1 VVLIGLWQNVLGYS
15 LEKVPIRKRSPQY
28 TTVDVSQQPG
38 YSSYLPALVP
48 SRVPSVGSGVSVAVD
63 QYPDY
68 DYDYGYGYGY
78 DQLNPYPYGYNRRPY
93 YKRESRPQEVEVT
106 VSRDVPQAP
115 QLTMLTEETEI
126 QPDILIAN
134 VPSDQYGETL
144 VML

>member
-1 VVLIGLWQNVLGYS
+1 MLGLWHNVLGYS

-28 TTVDVSQQPG
+28 TTVDVSHQPANPLG
-38 YSSYLPALVP
+38 YSSYLPPL
-48 SRVPSVGSGVSVAVD
+48 VPSVGSGVSVAVD

-78 DQLNPYPYGYNRRPY
+78 DQMNPYPYGYNRRPY

-106 VSRDVPQAP
+106 VSRGVPQAP

-126 QPDILIAN
+126 QPDILVAHA
-134 VPSDQYGETL
+134 PADQFGETL